1 MPVGRKSWKK
11 KPNFKDITVKLH
23 NISFNN
29 LKRRKGKMI
38 FLVLGLFIGIATIVT
53 LLSITESMSRDIE
66 DRLDQF
72 GANIVMVPRSDNL
85 ALSYGGI
92 TMGGVNY
99 QTVEFDEARLPE
111 IRTIEFNKN
120 LGLVAPKVLGTATVK
135 GKEVLLMG
143 VDFETE
149 LQLKNWWQFEGTPP
163 AAPNELL
170 IGSQT
175 AATFNLGVG
184 DPLTIGGS
192 DFIITSILK
201 PTGASEDGIIIGD
214 LHAFQ
219 KILGKDGKISMVE
232 IAAFCRDCPITEMVL
247 QIGEKFPEAKVTAL
261 RQAVMSKMQ
270 SIEMFKTFSYGIAVL
285 VIFIGSLLVFITM
298 MGSVN
303 ERTREIGIFRA
314 IGFRRGHVMQII
326 LLEAM
331 VVGLVGGILGYFGGS
346 GIAWA
351 TLPLVIKNG
360 SFAGLNYTLGG
371 VALLLSVA
379 LSLIASLYPAQKAS
393 KLDPS
398 EALRAL

>member
-1 MPVGRKSWKK
+1 M
-11 KPNFKDITVKLH
+11 KLH

-53 LLSITESMSRDIE
+53 LMSITESMSHDIE
-66 DRLDQF
+66 DRLDQY

-99 QTVEFDEARLPE
+99 QTVEFAEEKIPE
-111 IRTIEFNKN
+111 VKTIENSKN
-120 LGLVAPKVLGTATVK
+120 IGLVAPKVLGAASVK
-135 GKEVLLMG
+135 DKDVLLMG
-143 VDFETE
+143 VEFETE
-149 LQLKNWWQFEGTPP
+149 LQLKNWWQFEGAPP
-163 AAPNELL
+163 AAANELL

-175 AATFNLGVG
+175 AATLNLAVG
-184 DPLTIGGS
+184 DTLAIA
-192 DFIITSILK
+192 DNNFIVTSILK
-201 PTGASEDGIIIGD
+201 PTGSSEDGIIIGD

-219 KILGKDGKISMVE
+219 KILGKEGKVSMVE
-232 IAAFCRDCPITEMVL
+232 IQAFCRDCPITELVL
-247 QIGEKFPEAKVTAL
+247 QIGEKFPEAKVTGL
-261 RQAVMSKMQ
+261 RQAMMSKMQ
-270 SIEMFKTFSYGIAVL
+270 TVEMFKTFSYGIAVL
-285 VIFIGSLLVFITM
+285 VIFIGSLLVFVTM

-331 VVGLVGGILGYFGGS
+331 VVGLVGGLLGYLGGN
-346 GIAWA
+346 GIAWSA
-351 TLPLVIKNG
+351 LPLVVKSS
-360 SFAGLNYTLGG
+360 SFAGFNYSLGG

>member
-1 MPVGRKSWKK
+1 M
-11 KPNFKDITVKLH
+11 KLH

-53 LLSITESMSRDIE
+53 LMSITESMTHDIE
-66 DRLDQF
+66 DRLDQY

-85 ALSYGGI
+85 NLSYGGI

-99 QTVEFDEARLPE
+99 QTIEFDEEKIPE
-111 IRTIEFNKN
+111 IRTIENSKN
-120 LGLVAPKVLGTATVK
+120 LGLVAPKVLGAAKVR
-135 GKEVLLMG
+135 GKDVLLMG
-143 VDFETE
+143 VNFETE
-149 LQLKNWWQFEGTPP
+149 MQLKNWWQFEGAPP
-163 AAPNELL
+163 AAHNELL

-175 AATFNLGVG
+175 AVTYDLAVG
-184 DPLTIGGS
+184 DTLDIKGDDYTV
-192 DFIITSILK
+192 TAILK
-201 PTGASEDGIIIGD
+201 PTGSSEDGIIVGD
-214 LHAFQ
+214 LHTFQ
-219 KILGKDGKISMVE
+219 NILGKEGKVSMVE
-232 IAAFCRDCPITEMVL
+232 IQAFCRDCPITELTL
-247 QIGEKFPEAKVTAL
+247 QISEKFPEAKVTGL
-261 RQAVMSKMQ
+261 RQAMMSKMQ
-270 SIEMFKTFSYGIAVL
+270 TVEMFKTFSYGIAVL
-285 VIFIGSLLVFITM
+285 VIFIGSLLVFVTM

-331 VVGLVGGILGYFGGS
+331 VVGLIGGLLGYLGGNA
-346 GIAWA
+346 IAWVS
-351 TLPLVIKNG
+351 LPLVVKSS
-360 SFAGLNYTLGG
+360 SFVGLNYNLGG
-371 VALLLSVA
+371 VSLLLAVA

>member
-1 MPVGRKSWKK
+1 
-11 KPNFKDITVKLH
+11 
-23 NISFNN
+23 
-29 LKRRKGKMI
+29 MI

-85 ALSYGGI
+85 NLSYGGI

-99 QTVEFDEARLPE
+99 QTVEFAEDRIPD

-120 LGLVAPKVLGTATVK
+120 LGLVAPKVLGAASVK
-135 GKEVLLMG
+135 GKDVLLMG
-143 VDFETE
+143 VDFATE
-149 LQLKNWWQFEGTPP
+149 LQLKNWWQFSGIAP
-163 AAPNELL
+163 AAEHDLL

-175 AATFNLGVG
+175 ASTFKLGLGDNLK
-184 DPLTIGGS
+184 IGGQ
-192 DFIITSILK
+192 DFIIRAILK
-201 PTGASEDGIIIGD
+201 PTGASEDDIIIGD
-214 LHAFQ
+214 LHSFQ
-219 KILGKDGKISMVE
+219 KILGKEGKVSMVE
-232 IAAFCRDCPITEMVL
+232 IAAFCRDCPIDELVM

-261 RQAVMSKMQ
+261 RQAVMAKMQ

-285 VIFIGSLLVFITM
+285 VIFIGSLLVFVTM

-331 VVGLVGGILGYFGGS
+331 VVGLVGGLLGYLGGS
-346 GIAWA
+346 SIAWA
-351 TLPLVIKNG
+351 TLPFVVKNG
-360 SFAGLNYTLGG
+360 TFAGLNYSLGG
-371 VALLLSVA
+371 VALLLSIA
-379 LSLIASLYPAQKAS
+379 LSLLASLYPAQKAS
-393 KLDPS
+393 RLDPS

>member
-1 MPVGRKSWKK
+1 M
-11 KPNFKDITVKLH
+11 KLH

-53 LLSITESMSRDIE
+53 LMSITESMTHDIE
-66 DRLDQF
+66 DRLDQY

-85 ALSYGGI
+85 NLSYGGI

-99 QTVEFDEARLPE
+99 QTVEFDEKKIPE
-111 IRTIEFNKN
+111 IRTIENSKN
-120 LGLVAPKVLGTATVK
+120 LGLVAPKVLGAAKVR
-135 GKEVLLMG
+135 GKDVLLMG
-143 VDFETE
+143 VNFETE
-149 LQLKNWWQFEGTPP
+149 MQLKNWWQFEGAPP

-175 AATFNLGVG
+175 AVTYDLAVG
-184 DPLTIGGS
+184 DTLDIKGDDYTV
-192 DFIITSILK
+192 TAILK
-201 PTGASEDGIIIGD
+201 PTGSSEDGIIVGD
-214 LHAFQ
+214 LHTFQ
-219 KILGKDGKISMVE
+219 NILGKEGKVSMVE
-232 IAAFCRDCPITEMVL
+232 IQAFCRDCPITELTL
-247 QIGEKFPEAKVTAL
+247 QISEKFPEAKVTGL
-261 RQAVMSKMQ
+261 RQAMMSKMQ
-270 SIEMFKTFSYGIAVL
+270 TVEMFKTFSYGIAVL
-285 VIFIGSLLVFITM
+285 VIFIGSLLVFVTM

-303 ERTREIGIFRA
+303 ERTRESGIFRA

-331 VVGLVGGILGYFGGS
+331 VVGLIGGLLGYLGGNA
-346 GIAWA
+346 IAWVS
-351 TLPLVIKNG
+351 LPLVVKSS
-360 SFAGLNYTLGG
+360 SFAGLNYNLGG
-371 VALLLSVA
+371 VSLLLAVA

>member
-1 MPVGRKSWKK
+1 M
-11 KPNFKDITVKLH
+11 KLH

-66 DRLDQF
+66 DRLDQY

-85 ALSYGGI
+85 NLSYGGI

-99 QTVEFDEARLPE
+99 QTIEFDEEKIPE
-111 IRTIEFNKN
+111 IRTIENSKN
-120 LGLVAPKVLGTATVK
+120 IGLVAPKVLGAAKVR
-135 GKEVLLMG
+135 GKDVLLMG
-143 VDFETE
+143 VNFETE
-149 LQLKNWWQFEGTPP
+149 MQLKNWWQFEGAPP
-163 AAPNELL
+163 AAHNELL

-175 AATFNLGVG
+175 AVTYDLAVG
-184 DPLTIGGS
+184 DTLDIKGDDYTV
-192 DFIITSILK
+192 TAILK
-201 PTGASEDGIIIGD
+201 PTGSSEDGIIVGD
-214 LHAFQ
+214 LHTFQ
-219 KILGKDGKISMVE
+219 NILGKEGKVSMVE
-232 IAAFCRDCPITEMVL
+232 IQAFCRDCPITELTL
-247 QIGEKFPEAKVTAL
+247 QISEKFPEAKVTGL
-261 RQAVMSKMQ
+261 RQAMMSKMQ
-270 SIEMFKTFSYGIAVL
+270 TVEMFKTFSYGIAVL
-285 VIFIGSLLVFITM
+285 VIFIGSLLVFVTM

-331 VVGLVGGILGYFGGS
+331 VVGLIGGLLGYLGGNA
-346 GIAWA
+346 IAWVS
-351 TLPLVIKNG
+351 LPLVVKSS
-360 SFAGLNYTLGG
+360 SFAGLNYNLGG
-371 VALLLSVA
+371 VSLLLAVA

>member
-1 MPVGRKSWKK
+1 
-11 KPNFKDITVKLH
+11 VKLH

-29 LKRRKGKMI
+29 LNRRKGKMI

-72 GANIVMVPRSDNL
+72 GANIIMVPKSENL
-85 ALSYGGI
+85 SLSYGGVS
-92 TMGGVNY
+92 MGGVNY
-99 QTVEFDEARLPE
+99 KTVEFNEARIPD
-111 IRTIEFNKN
+111 IRTIEYSKN
-120 LGLVAPKVLGTATVK
+120 LGLVAPKVLGAASVK
-135 GKEVLLMG
+135 GKDVLLMG
-143 VDFETE
+143 VDFESE
-149 LQLKNWWQFEGTPP
+149 LALKNWWQFEGTPP
-163 AAPNELL
+163 AQPNELL

-175 AATFNLGVG
+175 ALTFKLGVG
-184 DPLTIGGS
+184 DSLILGEKEFTV
-192 DFIITSILK
+192 TSILK
-201 PTGASEDGIIIGD
+201 PTGATEDGIIIGD

-219 KILGKDGKISMVE
+219 KVLGKEGKISMVE
-232 IAAFCRDCPITEMVL
+232 IAAFCRDCPITELVL
-247 QIGEKFPEAKVTAL
+247 QIAEKFPDAKVTAL

-270 SIEMFKTFSYGIAVL
+270 SIEMFKSFSYGIAVL
-285 VIFIGSLLVFITM
+285 VIFIGSLLVFVTM

-331 VVGLVGGILGYFGGS
+331 VVGLIGGILGYLGGNA
-346 GIAWA
+346 IAFTA
-351 TLPLVIKNG
+351 MPMVIKDG
-360 SFAGLNYTLGG
+360 AFAGFNYSLGG
-371 VALLLSVA
+371 LAVLLSIA

>member
-1 MPVGRKSWKK
+1 
-11 KPNFKDITVKLH
+11 VKLH

-29 LKRRKGKMI
+29 LKRRQGKMI

-53 LLSITESMSRDIE
+53 LMSITESMTHDIE
-66 DRLDQF
+66 DRLDQY

-99 QTVEFDEARLPE
+99 KTVEFAEEKIPD
-111 IRTIEFNKN
+111 IRTIENAKN
-120 LGLVAPKVLGTATVK
+120 LGLVAPKVLGASTVK
-135 GKEVLLMG
+135 GKDVLLMG

-149 LQLKNWWQFEGTPP
+149 MQLKNWWQFEGTPP
-163 AAPNELL
+163 AAANELL
-170 IGSQT
+170 LGSQT
-175 AATFNLGVG
+175 AATYNLSVG
-184 DPLTIGGS
+184 DTLDIGDDS
-192 DFIITSILK
+192 YTVTTILK
-201 PTGASEDGIIIGD
+201 PTGSSEDGIIIGD

-219 KILGKDGKISMVE
+219 NVLGKEGKVSMVE
-232 IAAFCRDCPITEMVL
+232 IQAFCRDCPITELVL
-247 QIGEKFPEAKVTAL
+247 QIGEKFPEAKVTGL
-261 RQAVMSKMQ
+261 RQAMMSKMQ
-270 SIEMFKTFSYGIAVL
+270 TVEMFKTFSYGIAVL
-285 VIFIGSLLVFITM
+285 VIFIGSLLVFVTM

-303 ERTREIGIFRA
+303 ERTREIGIVRA

-331 VVGLVGGILGYFGGS
+331 VVGIVGGLLGYLGGNA
-346 GIAWA
+346 IAWA
-351 TLPLVIKNG
+351 ALPLVIKSG
-360 SFAGLNYTLGG
+360 SFAGFNYNLGG
-371 VALLLSVA
+371 VAMLLAVA

>member
-1 MPVGRKSWKK
+1 M
-11 KPNFKDITVKLH
+11 KLH

-29 LKRRKGKMI
+29 LNRRKGKMI

-72 GANIVMVPRSDNL
+72 GANIVMVPKSENL
-85 ALSYGGI
+85 SLSYGGVS
-92 TMGGVNY
+92 MGGVNY
-99 QTVEFDEARLPE
+99 KTVEFDEVRIPD
-111 IRTIEFNKN
+111 IRTIEYSKN
-120 LGLVAPKVLGTATVK
+120 LGLVAPKVLGAASVK
-135 GKEVLLMG
+135 GKDVLLMG
-143 VDFETE
+143 VDFESE
-149 LQLKNWWQFEGTPP
+149 LALKNWWQFEGTPP
-163 AAPNELL
+163 AQPNELL

-175 AATFNLGVG
+175 ASTFKLGVG
-184 DPLTIGGS
+184 DSLVLG
-192 DFIITSILK
+192 DKEFVVTSILK
-201 PTGASEDGIIIGD
+201 PTGATEDGIIIGD

-219 KILGKDGKISMVE
+219 KVLGKEGKVSMVE
-232 IAAFCRDCPITEMVL
+232 IAAFCRDCPITELVL
-247 QIGEKFPEAKVTAL
+247 QIAEKFPDAKVTAL

-270 SIEMFKTFSYGIAVL
+270 SIEMFKSFSYGIAVL
-285 VIFIGSLLVFITM
+285 VIFIGSLLVFVTM

-331 VVGLVGGILGYFGGS
+331 VVGLIGGILGYLGGNT
-346 GIAWA
+346 IAFTA
-351 TLPLVIKNG
+351 MPFVIKDG
-360 SFAGLNYTLGG
+360 AFAGFNYSMGG
-371 VALLLSVA
+371 MAVLLSIA

>member
-1 MPVGRKSWKK
+1 
-11 KPNFKDITVKLH
+11 VKLH

-29 LKRRKGKMI
+29 LNRRKGKMI

-72 GANIVMVPRSDNL
+72 GANIVMVPKSENL
-85 ALSYGGI
+85 SLSYGGVS
-92 TMGGVNY
+92 MGGVNY
-99 QTVEFDEARLPE
+99 KTVEFNEARIPD
-111 IRTIEFNKN
+111 IRTIEYSKN
-120 LGLVAPKVLGTATVK
+120 LGLVAPKVLGAASVK
-135 GKEVLLMG
+135 GKDVLLMG
-143 VDFETE
+143 VDFESE
-149 LQLKNWWQFEGTPP
+149 LALKNWWQFEGTPP
-163 AAPNELL
+163 TQPNELL

-175 AATFNLGVG
+175 ASTFKLSVG
-184 DPLTIGGS
+184 DTLVLGEKE
-192 DFIITSILK
+192 FIVSSILK
-201 PTGASEDGIIIGD
+201 PTGATEDGIIIGD
-214 LHAFQ
+214 IHAFQ
-219 KILGKDGKISMVE
+219 KVLGKEDKVSMVE
-232 IAAFCRDCPITEMVL
+232 IAAFCRDCPITELVL
-247 QIGEKFPEAKVTAL
+247 QIAEKFPDAKVTAL

-270 SIEMFKTFSYGIAVL
+270 SIEMFKSFSYGIAVL
-285 VIFIGSLLVFITM
+285 VIFIGSLLVFVTM

-331 VVGLVGGILGYFGGS
+331 VVGLIGGILGYLGGNA
-346 GIAWA
+346 IAFSA
-351 TLPLVIKNG
+351 MPLVIKDG
-360 SFAGLNYTLGG
+360 AFAGFNYSLGG
-371 VALLLSVA
+371 LAVLLSIA

>member
-1 MPVGRKSWKK
+1 M
-11 KPNFKDITVKLH
+11 KLH

-29 LKRRKGKMI
+29 LGRRKGKMI

-53 LLSITESMSRDIE
+53 LMSITESMTHDIE
-66 DRLDQF
+66 DRLDQY

-99 QTVEFDEARLPE
+99 QTIEFDEEKIPE
-111 IRTIEFNKN
+111 IRTIENSKN
-120 LGLVAPKVLGTATVK
+120 LGLVAPKVLGAAKVR
-135 GKEVLLMG
+135 GKDVLLMG

-149 LQLKNWWQFEGTPP
+149 MQLKNWWQFEGAPP

-175 AATFNLGVG
+175 AVTYDLAVG
-184 DPLTIGGS
+184 DTLDIKGDDYTV
-192 DFIITSILK
+192 TAILK
-201 PTGASEDGIIIGD
+201 PTGSSEDGIIVGD
-214 LHAFQ
+214 LHTFQ
-219 KILGKDGKISMVE
+219 NILGKEGKVSMVE
-232 IAAFCRDCPITEMVL
+232 IQAFCRDCPITELTL
-247 QIGEKFPEAKVTAL
+247 QISEKFPEAKVTGL
-261 RQAVMSKMQ
+261 RQAMMSKMQ
-270 SIEMFKTFSYGIAVL
+270 TVEMFKTFSYGIAVL
-285 VIFIGSLLVFITM
+285 VIFIGSLLVFVTM

-331 VVGLVGGILGYFGGS
+331 VVGLIGGLLGYLGGNV
-346 GIAWA
+346 IAWVS
-351 TLPLVIKNG
+351 LPLVVKSS
-360 SFAGLNYTLGG
+360 SFAGLNYNLGG
-371 VALLLSVA
+371 VSLLLAVA

>member
-1 MPVGRKSWKK
+1 M
-11 KPNFKDITVKLH
+11 KLH

-53 LLSITESMSRDIE
+53 LMSITESMTHDIE
-66 DRLDQF
+66 DRLDQY

-85 ALSYGGI
+85 NLSYGGI

-99 QTVEFDEARLPE
+99 QTIEFDEEKIPE
-111 IRTIEFNKN
+111 IRTIENSKN
-120 LGLVAPKVLGTATVK
+120 LGLVAPKVLGAAKVR
-135 GKEVLLMG
+135 GKDVLLMG
-143 VDFETE
+143 VNFETE
-149 LQLKNWWQFEGTPP
+149 MQLKNWWQFEGTPP
-163 AAPNELL
+163 AAANELL

-175 AATFNLGVG
+175 AVTYDLAVG
-184 DPLTIGGS
+184 DTLDIKGDDYTV
-192 DFIITSILK
+192 TAILK
-201 PTGASEDGIIIGD
+201 PTGSSEDGIIVGD
-214 LHAFQ
+214 LHTFQ
-219 KILGKDGKISMVE
+219 NILGKEGKVSMVE
-232 IAAFCRDCPITEMVL
+232 IQAFCRDCPITELTL
-247 QIGEKFPEAKVTAL
+247 QISEKFPEAKVTGL
-261 RQAVMSKMQ
+261 RQAMMSKMQ
-270 SIEMFKTFSYGIAVL
+270 TVEMFKTFSYGIAVL
-285 VIFIGSLLVFITM
+285 VIFIGSLLVFVTM

-331 VVGLVGGILGYFGGS
+331 VVGLIGGLLGYLGGNA
-346 GIAWA
+346 IAWVS
-351 TLPLVIKNG
+351 LPLVVKSS
-360 SFAGLNYTLGG
+360 SFAGLNYNLGG
-371 VALLLSVA
+371 VSLLLAVA